1 MALHW
6 KSICM
11 PTDFSEASRP
21 AFRTAIELAA
31 HFDAELLL
39 LYVQEIPALAYSLVP
54 VQGGVGEE
62 MVADAFRLLDDW
74 RGQAEA
80 QGARR
85 TSVTLLS
92 GQGVSDEIVP
102 FAAGHGADLIVMGT
116 HGRTGLAHVLL
127 GSVAEEVVRRAK
139 CPVLTVRSPTRSM
152 WHEHEVR
159 LKRLP

>member
-1 MALHW
+1 MALQW

-39 LYVQEIPALAYSLVP
+39 LYVPEITAMAYSVVP
-54 VQGGVGEE
+54 RQGRVRDEIE
-62 MVADAFRLLDDW
+62 DAFRLLGDW
-74 RGQAEA
+74 KGQAEA

-85 TSVTLLS
+85 TSVTMVS

-102 FAAGHGADLIVMGT
+102 FAARHDADLIVMGT
-116 HGRTGLAHVLL
+116 HGRTGLAHVLM
-127 GSVAEEVVRRAK
+127 GSVAEEVVRHAK
-139 CPVLTVRSPTRSM
+139 CPVLTIRSPTRPTRQ
-152 WHEHEVR
+152 EREAR
-159 LKRLP
+159 IKRSP